1 MGNTVLESILSPQF
15 AFSVLRLTTPILF
28 AALAALITDRA
39 GIINI
44 GLEGIMLI
52 CALTGVLG
60 SAYSQSLLVG
70 FISAAVTGVLVT
82 LVMAYFSLKLK
93 VDIILAGV
101 AVNLTATGGTIF
113 ILYSICGDKGVS
125 SSLNSLVFPSVE
137 LPLIGRIPVL
147 GEILSG
153 HNVLTYVALIM
164 VFVVWF
170 FMEKTKLGL
179 RIRCVGE
186 NENAARSVGIN
197 VVRIRCMALLI
208 SGLLA
213 SMGGMFLSMG
223 MLTYFSKNMT
233 AGRGFIAMAA
243 EALGQGGALGS
254 LLASL
259 VFGAAEALSI
269 NLQVLGL
276 PPQFVQML
284 PYVVTILGLVVYSLA
299 KKKRLSSKNTI

>member
-254 LLASL
+254 FLASL

>member
-70 FISAAVTGVLVT
+70 FISAAATGVLVT

-137 LPLIGRIPVL
+137 LPLISRIPIL

-164 VFVVWF
+164 VFAVWF

-254 LLASL
+254 FLASL

>member
-137 LPLIGRIPVL
+137 LPLIGRIPIL

-254 LLASL
+254 FLASL

>member
-254 LLASL
+254 FLASL

-299 KKKRLSSKNTI
+299 KNKRLSSKNTI

>member
-1 MGNTVLESILSPQF
+1 MGNTVLESIFSPQF

-70 FISAAVTGVLVT
+70 FISAAATGVLVT

-125 SSLNSLVFPSVE
+125 SSLNSLVFPSVQ

-164 VFVVWF
+164 VFAVWF

-197 VVRIRCMALLI
+197 VIRIRCMALLI

-254 LLASL
+254 FLASL